1 MAGRW
6 SDHAAARNAAGHRSR
21 YSDGPPAAADDRLA
35 RTPGGSAGEPIHDL
49 DFDANGAT
57 IRQLLGQRSGI
68 PDYYPALVDS
78 LSTDRLHVWTPAEM
92 LELVTA
98 DRAPAGEAF
107 DYTDTNYLLLGLVIE
122 QVRGQPVADVLRD
135 GVLSG

>member
-1 MAGRW
+1 
-6 SDHAAARNAAGHRSR
+6 
-21 YSDGPPAAADDRLA
+21 
-35 RTPGGSAGEPIHDL
+35 
-49 DFDANGAT
+49 
-57 IRQLLGQRSGI
+57 
-68 PDYYPALVDS
+68 
-78 LSTDRLHVWTPAEM
+78 M